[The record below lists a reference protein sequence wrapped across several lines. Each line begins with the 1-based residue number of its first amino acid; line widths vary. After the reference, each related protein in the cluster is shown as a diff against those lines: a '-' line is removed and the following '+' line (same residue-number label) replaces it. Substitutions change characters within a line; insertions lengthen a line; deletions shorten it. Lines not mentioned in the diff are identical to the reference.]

1 MKKLLAIATVA
12 TMTISPVFAGVLDFV
27 PTGLELGV
35 GVSATSGLNGV
46 VGYINK
52 TRESFWL
59 KRIGVRAD
67 FATTKPLK
75 STINSLVDSAMG
87 DGVDVGDNLTITDG
101 SIESKHLAAMLDF
114 YPFGDTWFLGGWR
127 ISGGYVFGDAKI
139 TADLTADDDALDSF
153 AGQKFQLGDTLYCY
167 TGGGVHGKAKMKWD
181 FSGPYLGTGFDIG
194 LFGGFKLFV
203 DAGVVFTSKAAEL
216 SLDIPNQSGL
226 KYSTDNGDSWSTVDV
241 QGQIDTDTEEVL
253 EDAQDELDKY
263 KFYPMVKMGFMYRF

>member
-75 STINSLVDSAMG
+75 STINSLVDKYMG
-87 DGVDVGDNLTITDG
+87 DGIEVGDNLTITDG
-101 SIESKHLAAMLDF
+101 SIESKHLAAMVDF

-139 TADLTADDDALDSF
+139 KANLTGNVDELPS
-153 AGQKFQLGDTLYCY
+153 QEIQFQLGDTYYKYSGNELN
-167 TGGGVHGKAKMKWD
+167 GIAKMKWD

-216 SLDIPNQSGL
+216 SLDIPTDNLQQ
-226 KYSTDNGDSWSTVDV
+226 STDGTSWSTVDV
-241 QGQIDTDTEEVL
+241 AELKTAKAETIK
-253 EDAQDELDKY
+253 DAQDELDKY